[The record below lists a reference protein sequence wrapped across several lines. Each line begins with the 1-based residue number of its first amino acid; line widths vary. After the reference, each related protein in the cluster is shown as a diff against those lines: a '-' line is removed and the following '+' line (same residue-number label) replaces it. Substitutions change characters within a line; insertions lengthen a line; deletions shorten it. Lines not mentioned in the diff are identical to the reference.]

1 MGNPQ
6 QAADRPER
14 TRESSE
20 LYNEPAA
27 TPGWHIGMTH
37 PDEVSG
43 ATAGLKQ
50 ALEKQW
56 SICAFS

>member
-6 QAADRPER
+6 EAANRPAWAR
-14 TRESSE
+14 KSSE

-27 TPGWHIGMTH
+27 TPSIR
-37 PDEVSG
+37 DLG

-50 ALEKQW
+50 ALEKRW
-56 SICAFS
+56 SICAFN